1 VGLRTGKE
9 GDDRKWGE
17 KGRGGKRQDRDQQG
31 DDKKKRGEIK
41 PLYIYVVYNALL
53 GFLFCFCFKG
63 PL

>member
-1 VGLRTGKE
+1 VGLRTGEE

-31 DDKKKRGEIK
+31 DDKKKGKIK
-41 PLYIYVVYNALL
+41 RLYMYVVYNALL
-53 GFLFCFCFKG
+53 RFLFCFCFKG